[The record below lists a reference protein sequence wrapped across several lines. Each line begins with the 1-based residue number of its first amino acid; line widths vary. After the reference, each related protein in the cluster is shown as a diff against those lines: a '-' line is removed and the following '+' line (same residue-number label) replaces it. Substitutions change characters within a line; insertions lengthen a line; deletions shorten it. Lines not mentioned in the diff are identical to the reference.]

1 MRPVMFDEETLS
13 LEKKLFTLREK
24 HRALDQT
31 IEQLSESQFSDQLQL
46 MRLKKE
52 KLAIR
57 DMIIAVESE
66 LYPDMP
72 A

>member
-1 MRPVMFDEETLS
+1 MMHEDTVS
-13 LEKKLFTLREK
+13 LEKKLFNLREK

-31 IEQLSESQFSDQLQL
+31 IDQLGESQFSDQLQL

-52 KLAIR
+52 KLALR
-57 DMIIAVESE
+57 DMIAAIEEE
-66 LYPDMP
+66 LYPDII

>member
-1 MRPVMFDEETLS
+1 MMQEETVS

-24 HRALDQT
+24 NRALDQT
-31 IEQLSESQFSDQLQL
+31 IDQLGESQFSDQLQL

-52 KLAIR
+52 KLALR
-57 DMIIAVESE
+57 DMISAIEEE
-66 LYPDMP
+66 LYPDII

>member
-1 MRPVMFDEETLS
+1 MMHEDTVS
-13 LEKKLFTLREK
+13 LEKKLFNLREK

-31 IEQLSESQFSDQLQL
+31 IDQLGESQFSDQLQL

-52 KLAIR
+52 KLALPA
-57 DMIIAVESE
+57 MIAATEEE
-66 LYPDMP
+66 LYPDII

>member
-1 MRPVMFDEETLS
+1 MIEDDTVN

-31 IEQLSESQFSDQLQL
+31 IDQLGETQFSDQLQI

-52 KLAIR
+52 KLALR
-57 DMIIAVESE
+57 DMIASIEEE
-66 LYPDMP
+66 LYPDII

>member
-1 MRPVMFDEETLS
+1 MHEDTVN

-31 IEQLSESQFSDQLQL
+31 IDQLGESQFSDQLQL

-52 KLAIR
+52 KLALR
-57 DMIIAVESE
+57 DMISSIEEE
-66 LYPDMP
+66 LYPDII

>member
-1 MRPVMFDEETLS
+1 MQDDTVN
-13 LEKKLFTLREK
+13 LEKKLYTLREK

-31 IEQLSESQFSDQLQL
+31 IDQLAESQFSDQLQI

-52 KLAIR
+52 KLSLR
-57 DMIIAVESE
+57 DMIASIEEE
-66 LYPDMP
+66 LYPDII

>member
-1 MRPVMFDEETLS
+1 MMHEDTVN

-31 IEQLSESQFSDQLQL
+31 IDQLGESQFSDQLQL

-52 KLAIR
+52 KLALR
-57 DMIIAVESE
+57 DMISSIEEE
-66 LYPDMP
+66 LYPDII

>member
-1 MRPVMFDEETLS
+1 MLEDDTVS

-31 IEQLSESQFSDQLQL
+31 IDQLGESQFSDQLQI

-52 KLAIR
+52 KLALR
-57 DMIIAVESE
+57 DMIASIEEE
-66 LYPDMP
+66 LYPDII